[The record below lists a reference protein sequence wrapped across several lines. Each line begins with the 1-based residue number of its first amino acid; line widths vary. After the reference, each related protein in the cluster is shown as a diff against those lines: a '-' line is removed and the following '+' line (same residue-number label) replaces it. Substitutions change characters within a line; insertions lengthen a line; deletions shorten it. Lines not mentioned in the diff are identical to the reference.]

1 MATHLRTTLALAALL
16 AAASA
21 QAQITIYEHEN
32 FEGRSMTASEQVRNF
47 ARNGFNDRSSS
58 VVVAN
63 ERWEVCEDRNFQ
75 GRCMVLRQGRYASLH
90 AMGMNDRISSV
101 RVVNRNTRID
111 DDRYA
116 PAPLVVNDYRRRR
129 DERLYEADVTSVR
142 AVLGQ
147 PERRCWVEQEQVA
160 PERRSANVPAALAG
174 ALIGGILGHQ
184 IGGGSGR
191 DIATVGGVVAG
202 GAVGAN
208 IGRNDRGQQVV
219 TRDVQRCA
227 TVRGEDRPDYWDVTY
242 TFRGEVHQVQMAQP
256 PGRTITVNRK
266 GEPRA

>member
-1 MATHLRTTLALAALL
+1 MATPLRTALALATLL
-16 AAASA
+16 ATASA
-21 QAQITIYEHEN
+21 HAQLTIYEHEN
-32 FEGRSMTASEQVRNF
+32 FEGRSITANEQVRNF

-58 VVVAN
+58 AVVTN

-75 GRCMVLRQGRYASLH
+75 GRCTVLRQGRYASLQ

-101 RVVNRNTRID
+101 RAISRDARVAE
-111 DDRYA
+111 DRYA
-116 PAPLVVNDYRRRR
+116 PAPLVVSDYRRRR
-129 DERLYEADVTSVR
+129 DERLFEADVTAVR

-184 IGGGSGR
+184 VGGGSGR
-191 DIATVGGVVAG
+191 DIATVGGAVAG

-208 IGRNDRGQQVV
+208 IGRNERGQQVT

-227 TVRGEDRPDYWDVTY
+227 AVRSDDRPDYWDVTY
-242 TFRGEVHQVQMAQP
+242 IFRGETHQVQMAQP
-256 PGRTITVNRK
+256 PGRTITVNRR